1 MSRDMRHRLPAFVM
15 AAASVLASLT
25 GCRYDDPVLVAFVVA
40 DAEDSLAQPADV
52 EAFEQRVRQR
62 CDGCAVEVYDASGD
76 ADAQERLVDRALA
89 AGAAVLVL
97 EPVDVED
104 AEELTSR
111 AGEVP
116 VVAYGQLVP
125 GADRFVG
132 LGSEAPDEGSATDA
146 ADEVEAARDVVSGK
160 SRSMVF
166 VPARAMSE
174 QAADVAVGLASQT
187 PVEGA
192 TEHEGVPA
200 WLFEAE
206 VVTRKDLADVL
217 VKQGVVD
224 LGALCAGET
233 ARRCADLGLR

>member
-1 MSRDMRHRLPAFVM
+1 MRRRLSALALI
-15 AAASVLASLT
+15 AAALPTSLA
-25 GCRYDDPVLVAFVVA
+25 GCRYDDPVLVAFVAA
-40 DAEDSLAQPADV
+40 DAEDTHAQPADI
-52 EAFEQRVRQR
+52 EAFEQRVGQR

-76 ADAQERLVDRALA
+76 ADTQARLVDQALA

-97 EPVDVED
+97 EPVDVEA
-104 AEELTSR
+104 AEELTTR

-116 VVAYGQLVP
+116 VVAFGELVP

-132 LGSEAPDEGSATDA
+132 LDSAPPDGSSDTDA
-146 ADEVEAARDVVSGK
+146 GDDVEAARDVVSGK

-187 PVEGA
+187 PVDGA

-200 WLFEAE
+200 WLFESE
-206 VVTRKDLADVL
+206 VVTRDELAEVL
-217 VKQGVVD
+217 VKEGVVD
-224 LGALCAGET
+224 LDALCSGET